1 MQKFVLTKKL
11 VSTITACAVA
21 AMLTSSPRAVAAD
34 SAKSGAAVA
43 FAKVDLSDGTLKTFG
58 GKGTKSASITDNNS
72 PYSVEVT
79 FVGKYSKTIT
89 ADKVVI
95 NATCESDDYGVANAY
110 VSSVSPTNI
119 SITVYG
125 WVSDTREY
133 NGERVF
139 FSVFVG
145 Q

>member
-1 MQKFVLTKKL
+1 MQKFISML
-11 VSTITACAVA
+11 TACAVL
-21 AMLTSSPRAVAAD
+21 AMLTPTPRAVAAD

-58 GKGTKSASITDNNS
+58 GKGTKTATID
-72 PYSVEVT
+72 YSDTGYAEVR
-79 FVGKYSKTIT
+79 FDGKYSKTIT

-95 NATCESDDYGVANAY
+95 NATCESSNYGVANAY
-110 VSSVSPTNI
+110 VVSATSTQLVI
-119 SITVYG
+119 GVYG
-125 WVSDTREY
+125 WESDTLNY
-133 NGERVF
+133 QGDRVF